1 MRIRSHAT
9 GVILAGA
16 FHAAAASAQS
26 SVVDSLV
33 ARAVIVSPSLHI
45 ATARVDATR
54 ARVGPAGS
62 LPDPMLMLGVINQP
76 LGRSVMAG
84 GGPEPMTMRMLG
96 VSQSFP
102 YPGKRGLLQR
112 SAEYD
117 VESAEASLDADRR
130 QVVRDT
136 KAAAYEIAFLDR
148 ALALVERNQGVL
160 ATLIALT
167 ESRYSVGAASQQD
180 ILKARVE
187 ATRLGQTA
195 SDLFERRHAALAALN
210 AIIDRPSET
219 PVPSLAVPDA
229 IARAAVGPANDDI
242 HFVSAA
248 LGARASDSPLRPLTE
263 LQDEAVRDSP
273 AIRAHLATLAAQS
286 ARADLARKAVLPDVG
301 MSLQY
306 GQRGGGLPDM
316 ISATVAVPLPIFR
329 RTKQDQQVVEAT
341 SQLAMLEGEHHL
353 MVNTIRAD
361 VARLVSDVER
371 QRTTLALTMK
381 AILPQSRASLTSAT
395 TSYQVGKVEFR
406 TVLENQS
413 ALFGVE
419 TEYFRAMSDFAT
431 SVAELERIVGRE
443 VLK

>member
-1 MRIRSHAT
+1 MRIRSHVAS
-9 GVILAGA
+9 VVLAGA
-16 FHAAAASAQS
+16 CQAVAASAQS
-26 SVVDSLV
+26 SSIDSLV
-33 ARAVIVSPSLHI
+33 ARAIVASPVLHI
-45 ATARVDATR
+45 AAARVDASR

-62 LPDPMLMLGVINQP
+62 LPDPMLMLGIINQP
-76 LGRSVMAG
+76 LGRSAMPAD
-84 GGPEPMTMRMLG
+84 GPEPMTMRMVG
-96 VSQSFP
+96 VSQSLP
-102 YPGKRGLLQR
+102 YPGKRALLQR
-112 SAEYD
+112 SAAYD

-136 KAAAYEIAFLDR
+136 KVAAYEIAFLDH
-148 ALALVERNQGVL
+148 ALALVERNRGVL
-160 ATLIALT
+160 ANLITLT

-180 ILKARVE
+180 ILKSRVE

-229 IARAAVGPANDDI
+229 IARAAVGATNDDI
-242 HFVSAA
+242 HFVSAS
-248 LGARASDSPLRPLTE
+248 LGARSADSPLKPLTE

-286 ARADLARKAVLPDVG
+286 ARADLARKSVLPDVDL
-301 MSLQY
+301 SLQY

-316 ISATVAVPLPIFR
+316 ISATIAVPLPIFR

-341 SQLAMLEGEHHL
+341 AQLAVLEGEHHL

-371 QRTTLALTMK
+371 QRTTLALTVK

-395 TSYQVGKVEFR
+395 ASYQVGKVEFR

-419 TEYFRAMSDFAT
+419 TEYFRALSDFAT

>member
-1 MRIRSHAT
+1 MHIRSRVVGVVLA
-9 GVILAGA
+9 GVIQAS
-16 FHAAAASAQS
+16 AASAQS
-26 SVVDSLV
+26 SPIDSLV
-33 ARAVIVSPSLHI
+33 LRAVIVSPSLHI
-45 ATARVDATR
+45 ATARIDASR

-62 LPDPMLMLGVINQP
+62 LPDPMLMLGIVNQP
-76 LGRSVMAG
+76 LGRSAMAG
-84 GGPEPMTMRMLG
+84 GGPEPMTMHMVG
-96 VSQSFP
+96 VSQSLPF
-102 YPGKRGLLQR
+102 PGKRSLMRR

-117 VESAEASLDADRR
+117 VESAEALRDADRR

-136 KAAAYEIAFLDR
+136 KSAAYEIAFLDQ
-148 ALALVERNQGVL
+148 ALALVERNRGVL

-167 ESRYSVGAASQQD
+167 ESRYSVGAANQQD

-195 SDLFERRHAALAALN
+195 SDLFERRHAAVAALN

-219 PVPSLAVPDA
+219 PVPSLVVPDA
-229 IARAAVGPANDDI
+229 IARAAVRPASDDI

-248 LGARASDSPLRPLTE
+248 LGARSSDSPLRPLTE
-263 LQDEAVRDSP
+263 LQDDAVRDSP

-286 ARADLARKAVLPDVG
+286 TRADLARKAVLPDVDL
-301 MSLQY
+301 SLQY

-341 SQLAMLEGEHHL
+341 AQLAMLEGEHHL
-353 MVNTIRAD
+353 MINTIRAD

-371 QRTTLALTMK
+371 QRTTLALTVK

-395 TSYQVGKVEFR
+395 ASYQVGTVEFR

-419 TEYFRAMSDFAT
+419 TEYFRALSDFAT